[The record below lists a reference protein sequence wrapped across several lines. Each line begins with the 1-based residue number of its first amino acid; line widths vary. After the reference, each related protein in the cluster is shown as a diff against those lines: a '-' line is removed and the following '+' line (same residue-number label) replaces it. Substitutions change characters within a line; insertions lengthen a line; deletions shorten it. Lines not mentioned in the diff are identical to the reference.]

1 MPLVSVIVPVYKV
14 EPYLHRCVDSI
25 LAQTFTDFELIL
37 VDDGSPDNCGA
48 ICDEYAQKDSRVS
61 VVHKENGGLSS
72 ARNEGLDVAVGKYIL
87 FADSDDYVS
96 PLWCESFVSQ
106 IKRGELRYIFG
117 GIQNVRMHSGDTLAT
132 MSSIPC
138 EQAKRFELADFFWL
152 QSKGQIGFAW
162 NVLYEHDIIRTHH
175 LRFSRDVIIE
185 DLPFCL
191 AYLKHM
197 DCLYYTGEVGYFYV
211 HDERVTLS
219 RKYYADGFRKW
230 REKYAASQAFIE
242 ECISAVQKEQV
253 RHTVASSYLYPFLN
267 SLNQTFDSR
276 NEKSFLQ
283 KYCYNHDVVC
293 SAEFQH
299 CLRYADTSGENRWYI
314 DALKKKLYFHAYTI
328 QLCAQ
333 IKRKIRGGH

>member
-1 MPLVSVIVPVYKV
+1 MPLVSIIVPVYRV

-48 ICDEYAQKDSRVS
+48 ICDEYAQKDLRVR
-61 VVHKENGGLSS
+61 VVHKENGGLAS
-72 ARNEGLDVAVGKYIL
+72 ARNAGLDVAVGSYIL

-106 IKRGELRYIFG
+106 IKKDESRYIFG
-117 GIQNVRMHSGDTLAT
+117 GIQNVRMHSGETIET
-132 MSSIPC
+132 KISCPC
-138 EQAKRFELADFFWL
+138 EQAKRFELADFFLL

-162 NVLYEHDIIRTHH
+162 NVLYNHNVIRTHH
-175 LRFSRDVIIE
+175 LRFSREVIIE

-191 AYLKHM
+191 AYLKYM
-197 DCLYYTGEVGYFYV
+197 DCLYYTGEDGYFYV
-211 HDERVTLS
+211 HDDRVTLS
-219 RKYYADGFRKW
+219 GKYYADGFRKW
-230 REKYAASQAFIE
+230 REKYAASQAFIDE
-242 ECISAVQKEQV
+242 RITVEQQERV

-276 NEKSFLQ
+276 NEKGFLQ
-283 KYCYNHDVVC
+283 KYCYNRDVVC

-299 CLRYADTSGENRWYI
+299 CLCYADTCGENRRYI
-314 DALKKKLYFHAYTI
+314 DALKKKMYFQAYII